1 MNLGLKER
9 KLFKELRMNKHDQAL
24 QTILELSKIVK
35 ITFTFE
41 NGLILKVKDEIKACD
56 LERLKVAVK
65 DLGAKQV
72 DELIKRGV

>member
-1 MNLGLKER
+1 
-9 KLFKELRMNKHDQAL
+9 MNKHDQAL
-24 QTILELSKIVK
+24 LTILELSKIVK

-41 NGLILKVKDEIKACD
+41 NGLTLNVNDEIKACD
-56 LERLKVAVK
+56 LERLKVAIK